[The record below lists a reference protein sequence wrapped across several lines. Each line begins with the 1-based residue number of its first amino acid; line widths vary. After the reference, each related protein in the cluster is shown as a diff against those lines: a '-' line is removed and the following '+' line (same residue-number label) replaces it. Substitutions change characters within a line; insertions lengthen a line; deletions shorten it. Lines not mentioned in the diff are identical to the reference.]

1 MEFNKSINYLFN
13 QVFNAYRANL
23 ETELNKINLHSGQI
37 FVLICLWKSDGLSQT
52 DIARELNLS
61 TPTVNKMIKSLIEG
75 DFITSKKSEN
85 DGRATEIFLTAK
97 GLEIQSDVA
106 EIWKSLE
113 TDIYSNLTETEKM
126 IFLQLLEKT
135 RDNLLS

>member
-85 DGRATEIFLTAK
+85 DGRATEIFLTDK

-106 EIWKSLE
+106 EIWKNLE